1 MEDLQPSNQSSHQ
14 SSNDK
19 QARDTGVLVH
29 ASSFAGYVIPMGSIL
44 GPLIV
49 WLMKR
54 DEFEFANQ
62 CGKNCLN
69 FKISLFIYV
78 CISVVLMFVG
88 IGFLLLGALA
98 LLDIIC
104 TIIAIMKATE
114 GVAYQYPLTIKFL
127 K

>member
-1 MEDLQPSNQSSHQ
+1 MSEPTGEVS
-14 SSNDK
+14 K
-19 QARDTGVLVH
+19 QAKDMGLLIH
-29 ASSFAGYVIPMGSIL
+29 AASFAGYVFPFGSVL

-69 FKISLFIYV
+69 FKLSLMIYAMISA
-78 CISVVLMFVG
+78 VLILVG
-88 IGFLLLGALA
+88 VGVLLLAALA

-104 TIIAIMKATE
+104 TIIAIVKAND
-114 GVAYQYPLTIKFL
+114 GIAYHYPLSIKFL

>member
-1 MEDLQPSNQSSHQ
+1 MSEPTGEVS
-14 SSNDK
+14 K
-19 QARDTGVLVH
+19 QAKDMGLLIH
-29 ASSFAGYVIPMGSIL
+29 AASFAGYVFPLGSVL

-69 FKISLFIYV
+69 FKLSLMIYALISAILI
-78 CISVVLMFVG
+78 LVG
-88 IGFLLLGALA
+88 VGVLLLAGLA

-104 TIIAIMKATE
+104 TIMAIVKASD
-114 GVAYQYPLTIKFL
+114 GIAYQYPLSIKFL

>member
-1 MEDLQPSNQSSHQ
+1 MSEPTGEVC
-14 SSNDK
+14 K
-19 QARDTGVLVH
+19 QAKDMGLLIH
-29 ASSFAGYVIPMGSIL
+29 AASFSGYVFPLGSVL

-54 DEFEFANQ
+54 DEYEFANQ

-69 FKISLFIYV
+69 FKLSLIIYAMISA
-78 CISVVLMFVG
+78 VLILVG
-88 IGFLLLGALA
+88 VGVLLLAALA

-104 TIIAIMKATE
+104 TIIAIVKASD
-114 GVAYQYPLTIKFL
+114 GIAYQYPLSIKFL

>member
-1 MEDLQPSNQSSHQ
+1 MSEPTGEVS
-14 SSNDK
+14 K
-19 QARDTGVLVH
+19 QAKDMGLLIH
-29 ASSFAGYVIPMGSIL
+29 ATSFAGYIFPLGSVL

-54 DEFEFANQ
+54 DEYEFANQ

-69 FKISLFIYV
+69 FKLSLMIYAMISA
-78 CISVVLMFVG
+78 VLILVG
-88 IGFLLLGALA
+88 VGVLLLAALA

-104 TIIAIMKATE
+104 TIIAIVKASD
-114 GVAYQYPLTIKFL
+114 GIAYQYPLSIKFL

>member
-1 MEDLQPSNQSSHQ
+1 MSELTGEVN
-14 SSNDK
+14 K
-19 QARDTGVLVH
+19 QAKDMGLLIH
-29 ASSFAGYVIPMGSIL
+29 AASFAGYVFPLGSVL
-44 GPLIV
+44 DPLIV

-69 FKISLFIYV
+69 FKLSLLIYALISAILI
-78 CISVVLMFVG
+78 LVG
-88 IGFLLLGALA
+88 VGVLLLAGLA

-104 TIIAIMKATE
+104 TIMAIVKASD
-114 GVAYQYPLTIKFL
+114 GIAYQYPLSIKFL

>member
-1 MEDLQPSNQSSHQ
+1 MSEPTGEVC
-14 SSNDK
+14 K
-19 QARDTGVLVH
+19 QAKDMGLLIH
-29 ASSFAGYVIPMGSIL
+29 AASFSGYVFPLGSVL

-54 DEFEFANQ
+54 DEYEFANQ

-69 FKISLFIYV
+69 FKLSLMIYAMISA
-78 CISVVLMFVG
+78 VLILVG
-88 IGFLLLGALA
+88 VGVLLLAALA

-104 TIIAIMKATE
+104 TIIAIVKASD
-114 GVAYQYPLTIKFL
+114 GIAYQYPLSIKFL

>member
-1 MEDLQPSNQSSHQ
+1 MSEQVTTLSKEAKNM
-14 SSNDK
+14 
-19 QARDTGVLVH
+19 GVLVY
-29 ASSFAGYVIPMGSIL
+29 ASSFAGYVIPLGSIL

-62 CGKNCLN
+62 CGKNCVN

-78 CISVVLMFVG
+78 TISAILVLVG
-88 IGFLLLGALA
+88 VGVLLLAGLA
-98 LLDIIC
+98 LFDIIC
-104 TIIAIMKATE
+104 TIIAMIKASE
-114 GVAYQYPLTIKFL
+114 GIAYQYPLSIRFL

>member
-1 MEDLQPSNQSSHQ
+1 MSDPSFEVT
-14 SSNDK
+14 K
-19 QARDTGVLVH
+19 PARDIGLLIH
-29 ASSFAGYVIPMGSIL
+29 AASFAGYVFPLGSVL

-54 DEFEFANQ
+54 DEYEFANQ

-69 FKISLFIYV
+69 FKLSLIIYAMISA
-78 CISVVLMFVG
+78 VLILVG
-88 IGFLLLGALA
+88 VGVLLLAALA

-104 TIIAIMKATE
+104 TIIAIVKASD
-114 GVAYQYPLTIKFL
+114 GIAYQYPLSIKFL

>member
-1 MEDLQPSNQSSHQ
+1 MNEPMVEVS
-14 SSNDK
+14 K
-19 QARDTGVLVH
+19 QAKDMGLLIH
-29 ASSFAGYVIPMGSIL
+29 AASFAGYVFPLGSVL

-69 FKISLFIYV
+69 FKLSLMIYAMV
-78 CISVVLMFVG
+78 SAILILIGVG
-88 IGFLLLGALA
+88 VILLAALA

-104 TIIAIMKATE
+104 TIIAIIKAND
-114 GVAYQYPLTIKFL
+114 GIAYQYPLTIRFIK
-127 K
+127 

>member
-1 MEDLQPSNQSSHQ
+1 MSEPTGEVS
-14 SSNDK
+14 K
-19 QARDTGVLVH
+19 QAKDMGLLIH
-29 ASSFAGYVIPMGSIL
+29 AASFAGYTFPFGSVL

-54 DEFEFANQ
+54 DEYEFANQ

-69 FKISLFIYV
+69 FKLSLMIYAMISA
-78 CISVVLMFVG
+78 VLILVG
-88 IGFLLLGALA
+88 VGVLLLAALA

-104 TIIAIMKATE
+104 TIIAIVKASD
-114 GVAYQYPLTIKFL
+114 GIAYQYPLSIKFL

>member
-1 MEDLQPSNQSSHQ
+1 MTEPI
-14 SSNDK
+14 
-19 QARDTGVLVH
+19 DTLSKEAKNIGLLVH
-29 ASSFAGYVIPMGSIL
+29 AASFAGYVFPLGSVL

-69 FKISLFIYV
+69 FKLSLMIYA
-78 CISVVLMFVG
+78 VVSAILILIGVG
-88 IGFLLLGALA
+88 VLLLAALA

-104 TIIAIMKATE
+104 TIIAMVKAND
-114 GVAYQYPLTIKFL
+114 GIAYQYPLTIRFL

>member
-1 MEDLQPSNQSSHQ
+1 MDDFQVTT
-14 SSNDK
+14 DK
-19 QARDTGVLVH
+19 QARDMGVLIY
-29 ASSFAGYVIPMGSIL
+29 AASFAGYIIPLGSIL

-78 CISVVLMFVG
+78 VISMVLAFVG
-88 IGFLLLGALA
+88 IGFILLGVLA
-98 LLDIIC
+98 LMDIIC
-104 TIIAIMKATE
+104 TIIAIIKAAE
-114 GVAYQYPLTIKFL
+114 GKAYQYPLTIKFI

>member
-1 MEDLQPSNQSSHQ
+1 MEDLQSTHQ
-14 SSNDK
+14 SNNQK
-19 QARDTGVLVH
+19 QARDMGVLVH

-54 DEFEFANQ
+54 DEFDFANQ

-78 CISVVLMFVG
+78 CNLQKS
-88 IGFLLLGALA
+88 
-98 LLDIIC
+98 
-104 TIIAIMKATE
+104 
-114 GVAYQYPLTIKFL
+114 PLPSASNVQG
-127 K
+127 

>member
-1 MEDLQPSNQSSHQ
+1 MSEPTGEVS
-14 SSNDK
+14 K
-19 QARDTGVLVH
+19 QAKDMGLLIH
-29 ASSFAGYVIPMGSIL
+29 AASFAGYVFPLGSVL

-69 FKISLFIYV
+69 FKLSLLIYALISAILI
-78 CISVVLMFVG
+78 LVG
-88 IGFLLLGALA
+88 VGVLLLAGLA

-104 TIIAIMKATE
+104 TIMAIVKASD
-114 GVAYQYPLTIKFL
+114 GIAYQYPLSIKFL